1 MLELSAILAAAVA
14 GLLWLLRGAW
24 KKSGEAEQRQRQ
36 SEADMKAAKAA
47 KDKRTELK
55 DESRDALID
64 RLTRR

>member
-1 MLELSAILAAAVA
+1 MAKLSAILAAIVG

-24 KKSGEAEQRQRQ
+24 KKTATTEAENDSLQ
-36 SEADMKAAKAA
+36 ADSKAAKAA

-55 DESRDALID
+55 NESRDSLID